1 MRIPEN
7 IIDDIRNASEVV
19 FVIGSYVKLKKAGS
33 NFVGLC
39 PFHNEKTPSFSV
51 SPSKQIWRCFGC
63 SRSGNVFTFIMEYEK
78 LNFVE
83 AVRTLAEKSGIEIP
97 ESDSQKSD
105 YSGGESKSAVLYKV
119 NRAAASEYHKNL
131 MSDDG
136 EDARKY
142 LSDREIEGDMLKDY
156 GIGLAPNEWE
166 WLKKK
171 LSGKGFT
178 LKSLV
183 ESGLMGRGE
192 QGGTYDR
199 FKNRIVFPV
208 INESGKVVAFG
219 GRIWNE
225 ENEGAKYIN
234 SPESPVY
241 VKGRVL
247 YGLFQTKEK
256 IRESNRIIL
265 VEGYTDFLSI
275 RAAGVSDAAA
285 TSGTALTTGQARLAK
300 RFADSAV
307 LLYDGDSAGQK
318 AAVRAAIVL
327 LGAGFEVKVAQLP
340 DGSDPDSFVRKEGIE
355 KLKELITDALSFV
368 DFRMEIIPP
377 EEVSS
382 SILKARTARNIV
394 EEITEL
400 DDELVKNAL
409 LKDFASR
416 LGVDEELLIKE
427 SKKFRLF
434 NAPVSD
440 DEQVNVALNDIA
452 ERSEYQ
458 LSMFLL
464 STNVEVYISAKEFL
478 SAHSFSHKGISHLV
492 DLLLKSEFKPNQSK
506 LYDEIDDPAERALLS
521 KMLNEIGLVEN
532 EMKTLNESK
541 LMLQKTDLKS
551 ENRRLRDQLRQAEEK
566 GEDASKLKQQQKELT
581 DRLRELEN

>member
-1 MRIPEN
+1 M
-7 IIDDIRNASEVV
+7 
-19 FVIGSYVKLKKAGS
+19 IGSYVKLKKTGS
-33 NFVGLC
+33 NFVALC
-39 PFHNEKTPSFSV
+39 PFHSEKTPSFSV

-83 AVRTLAEKSGIEIP
+83 AVKTLAEKSGIEIP
-97 ESDSQKSD
+97 ESGYQKSE
-105 YSGGESKSAVLYKV
+105 YEGGESRSAVLYKV

-136 EDARKY
+136 EDARNY
-142 LSDREIEGDMLKDY
+142 LTERGIRGDMLKEY
-156 GIGLAPNEWE
+156 GIGLAPDEWE

-171 LSGKGFT
+171 LSGRGFT
-178 LKSLV
+178 LKSLI
-183 ESGLMGRGE
+183 EAGLMGRNE

-199 FKNRIVFPV
+199 FKSRIVFPV

-219 GRIWNE
+219 GRIWQE
-225 ENEGAKYIN
+225 ESAGAKYVN

-247 YGLFQTKEK
+247 YGLYQTKEK

-275 RAAGVSDAAA
+275 RAAGIGDAAA
-285 TSGTALTTGQARLAK
+285 TSGTALTTGQARLAR
-300 RFADSAV
+300 RFADNAF

-327 LGAGFEVKVAQLP
+327 LGEGFEVKVAQLP
-340 DGSDPDSFVRKEGIE
+340 DGSDPDSFVREEGVE
-355 KLKELITDALSFV
+355 KLQKLITDALSFV
-368 DFRMEIIPP
+368 DFRMGIIRD
-377 EEVSS
+377 EELSS
-382 SILKARTARNIV
+382 STLKARTARNIV
-394 EEITEL
+394 EEIIEL
-400 DDELVKNAL
+400 DDELVKGAL

-427 SKKFRLF
+427 SKKFRGF
-434 NAPVSD
+434 NPPDND
-440 DEQVNVALNDIA
+440 DEQLNVALNDIV

-464 STNVEVYISAKEFL
+464 SSTEEVYNSAKEFL
-478 SAHSFSHKGISHLV
+478 NERAFSHEGIGNLV
-492 DLLLKSEFKPNQSK
+492 DLLLKSGFNPNQSK
-506 LYDEIDDPAERALLS
+506 LYDEIDDLTERALLS

-532 EMKTLNESK
+532 EMKTLDESK

-551 ENRRLRDQLRQAEEK
+551 ENRKLRDQLRQVEEK
-566 GEDASKLKQQQKELT
+566 GEDASELKQQQKELT
-581 DRLRELEN
+581 DKLRELEF

>member
-192 QGGTYDR
+192 QGGT
-199 FKNRIVFPV
+199 
-208 INESGKVVAFG
+208 
-219 GRIWNE
+219 
-225 ENEGAKYIN
+225 
-234 SPESPVY
+234 
-241 VKGRVL
+241 
-247 YGLFQTKEK
+247 
-256 IRESNRIIL
+256 
-265 VEGYTDFLSI
+265 
-275 RAAGVSDAAA
+275 
-285 TSGTALTTGQARLAK
+285 
-300 RFADSAV
+300 
-307 LLYDGDSAGQK
+307 
-318 AAVRAAIVL
+318 
-327 LGAGFEVKVAQLP
+327 
-340 DGSDPDSFVRKEGIE
+340 
-355 KLKELITDALSFV
+355 
-368 DFRMEIIPP
+368 
-377 EEVSS
+377 
-382 SILKARTARNIV
+382 
-394 EEITEL
+394 
-400 DDELVKNAL
+400 
-409 LKDFASR
+409 
-416 LGVDEELLIKE
+416 
-427 SKKFRLF
+427 
-434 NAPVSD
+434 
-440 DEQVNVALNDIA
+440 
-452 ERSEYQ
+452 
-458 LSMFLL
+458 
-464 STNVEVYISAKEFL
+464 
-478 SAHSFSHKGISHLV
+478 
-492 DLLLKSEFKPNQSK
+492 
-506 LYDEIDDPAERALLS
+506 
-521 KMLNEIGLVEN
+521 
-532 EMKTLNESK
+532 
-541 LMLQKTDLKS
+541 
-551 ENRRLRDQLRQAEEK
+551 
-566 GEDASKLKQQQKELT
+566 
-581 DRLRELEN
+581 

>member
-247 YGLFQTKEK
+247 YGLYQTKER

-275 RAAGVSDAAA
+275 RAAGISDAAA

>member
-19 FVIGSYVKLKKAGS
+19 STIGSYVKLKKTGS
-33 NFVGLC
+33 SFVGLC

-63 SRSGNVFTFIMEYEK
+63 NRSGNVFTFIMEYEK

-83 AVRTLAEKSGIEIP
+83 AVKTLAEKSGIEIP
-97 ESDSQKSD
+97 ESGFQKSE
-105 YSGGESKSAVLYKV
+105 YEGGESRSAVVYKV

-131 MSDDG
+131 LSEDG

-142 LSDREIEGDMLKDY
+142 LTERGIREDMLKEY
-156 GIGLAPNEWE
+156 GIGLAPDEWE

-171 LSGKGFT
+171 LSGRGFT
-178 LKSLV
+178 LKSLI
-183 ESGLMGRGE
+183 ESGLMGRNE

-219 GRIWNE
+219 GRIWQE
-225 ENEGAKYIN
+225 ESTGAKYVN

-247 YGLFQTKEK
+247 YGLYQTKEK

-275 RAAGVSDAAA
+275 RAAGISDAAA

-300 RFADSAV
+300 RFADNAF

-327 LGAGFEVKVAQLP
+327 LGEGFEVKVAQLP
-340 DGSDPDSFVRKEGIE
+340 DGSDPDSFVREEGIE
-355 KLKELITDALSFV
+355 KLRELIKNALSFV
-368 DFRMEIIPP
+368 DFRMGIIPD
-377 EEVSS
+377 EELSS
-382 SILKARTARNIV
+382 STLKARTARNIV
-394 EEITEL
+394 EEIIEL
-400 DDELVKNAL
+400 DDQLVKGAL
-409 LKDFASR
+409 LKDYASR

-427 SKKFRLF
+427 SKKFRGF
-434 NAPVSD
+434 NPPATD
-440 DEQVNVALNDIA
+440 HEQLSVTLNDIV

-458 LSMFLL
+458 LAMFLL
-464 STNVEVYISAKEFL
+464 SSKEEVYKSAKEFL
-478 SAHSFSHKGISHLV
+478 NERAFSHNGIGNLV
-492 DLLLKSEFKPNQSK
+492 ELLLKSGFKPNQSK
-506 LYDEIDDPAERALLS
+506 LYDEIDDPTERVFLS

-532 EMKTLNESK
+532 EMKTLDESK

-551 ENRRLRDQLRQAEEK
+551 ENRELRDQLRQAEEK
-566 GEDASKLKQQQKELT
+566 GEDASKLKEQQKELT
-581 DRLRELEN
+581 DKLRELEN

>member
-247 YGLFQTKEK
+247 YGLYQTKER
-256 IRESNRIIL
+256 IREANRIIL

-275 RAAGVSDAAA
+275 RAAGISDAAA

>member
-19 FVIGSYVKLKKAGS
+19 FVIGSYVKLKKTGS

-97 ESDSQKSD
+97 ESSYEKSEYED
-105 YSGGESKSAVLYKV
+105 GESRSAVLYKV

-142 LSDREIEGDMLKDY
+142 LAERGFQGDMLKDY
-156 GIGLAPNEWE
+156 GIGLAPDEWE

-178 LKSLV
+178 PKSLI
-183 ESGLMGRGE
+183 ESGLVGRNE

-219 GRIWNE
+219 GRIWQGE
-225 ENEGAKYIN
+225 SAGAKYVN

-247 YGLFQTKEK
+247 YGLYQTKEK

-275 RAAGVSDAAA
+275 RAAGISDAAA
-285 TSGTALTTGQARLAK
+285 TSGTALTKGQARLAR
-300 RFADSAV
+300 RFADNAF

-327 LGAGFEVKVAQLP
+327 LGEGFEVKVAQLP
-340 DGSDPDSFVRKEGIE
+340 DGSDPDSFVREKGVE
-355 KLKELITDALSFV
+355 KLREVISNALSFV
-368 DFRMEIIPP
+368 DFRMGIIRD
-377 EEVSS
+377 EEMSS
-382 SILKARTARNIV
+382 STLKARTARNIV
-394 EEITEL
+394 EEIIEL
-400 DDELVKNAL
+400 DDELVKGAL

-416 LGVDEELLIKE
+416 LGVEEELLIKE
-427 SKKFRLF
+427 SKKFRGF
-434 NAPVSD
+434 IPPDID
-440 DEQVNVALNDIA
+440 DEKMNVVLNDIV
-452 ERSEYQ
+452 ERTEYQ

-464 STNVEVYISAKEFL
+464 SSNKEVYDSAKEFL
-478 SAHSFSHKGISHLV
+478 NERAFSHNGIRNLV
-492 DLLLKSEFKPNQSK
+492 GLLLKSGFKPNQSK

-532 EMKTLNESK
+532 ELKTLNESK

-551 ENRRLRDQLRQAEEK
+551 ENRKLRDQLRQAEEK
-566 GEDASKLKQQQKELT
+566 GEDASELKQQQKELT
-581 DRLRELEN
+581 DKLRELES

>member
-1 MRIPEN
+1 M
-7 IIDDIRNASEVV
+7 
-19 FVIGSYVKLKKAGS
+19 
-33 NFVGLC
+33 
-39 PFHNEKTPSFSV
+39 
-51 SPSKQIWRCFGC
+51 
-63 SRSGNVFTFIMEYEK
+63 
-78 LNFVE
+78 
-83 AVRTLAEKSGIEIP
+83 
-97 ESDSQKSD
+97 
-105 YSGGESKSAVLYKV
+105 
-119 NRAAASEYHKNL
+119 
-131 MSDDG
+131 
-136 EDARKY
+136 
-142 LSDREIEGDMLKDY
+142 
-156 GIGLAPNEWE
+156 
-166 WLKKK
+166 
-171 LSGKGFT
+171 
-178 LKSLV
+178 
-183 ESGLMGRGE
+183 
-192 QGGTYDR
+192 
-199 FKNRIVFPV
+199 
-208 INESGKVVAFG
+208 
-219 GRIWNE
+219 
-225 ENEGAKYIN
+225 
-234 SPESPVY
+234 
-241 VKGRVL
+241 
-247 YGLFQTKEK
+247 
-256 IRESNRIIL
+256 
-265 VEGYTDFLSI
+265 
-275 RAAGVSDAAA
+275 
-285 TSGTALTTGQARLAK
+285 
-300 RFADSAV
+300 
-307 LLYDGDSAGQK
+307 
-318 AAVRAAIVL
+318 
-327 LGAGFEVKVAQLP
+327 
-340 DGSDPDSFVRKEGIE
+340 
-355 KLKELITDALSFV
+355 
-368 DFRMEIIPP
+368 
-377 EEVSS
+377 SS
-382 SILKARTARNIV
+382 SILKARTARSIV